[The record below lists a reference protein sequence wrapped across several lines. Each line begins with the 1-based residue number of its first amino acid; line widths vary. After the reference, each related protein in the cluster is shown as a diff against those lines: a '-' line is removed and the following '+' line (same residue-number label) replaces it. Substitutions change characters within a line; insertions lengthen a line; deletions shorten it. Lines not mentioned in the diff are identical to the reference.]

1 MLWLTAFAWTIAFE
15 LPVYVALT
23 KFRAWWMPVVFAFA
37 VNALTHPL
45 LWFVVP
51 RVGPFWLFVL
61 YGEAGVIAVEAL
73 ALAAVGQR
81 RPLLIATIANLT
93 SAVLGGFAFE
103 LFI

>member
-1 MLWLTAFAWTIAFE
+1 MTWLAAFAWTLACE

-23 KFRAWWMPVVFAFA
+23 KFRAWWAPIVLTFA
-37 VNALTHPL
+37 VNGLTHPL

-51 RVGPFWLFVL
+51 RAEPFWLFVL

-73 ALAAVGQR
+73 VLAALGQR

-93 SAVLGGFAFE
+93 SAILGGFAFE
-103 LFI
+103 LFT